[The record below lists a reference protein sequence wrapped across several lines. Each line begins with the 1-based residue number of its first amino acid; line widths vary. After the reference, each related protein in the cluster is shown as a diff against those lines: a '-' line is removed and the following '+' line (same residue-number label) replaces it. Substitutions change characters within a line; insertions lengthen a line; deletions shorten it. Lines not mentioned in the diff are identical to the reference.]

1 MSKTADFFNGLNERA
16 KNGEFASQA
25 GHVFQFVI
33 EGAGTWTLDL
43 KDSNSVSNES
53 TDSADCTVETDSAT
67 FGSDARRPN
76 GCDEC
81 IHERYIEGGQLDV
94 GDATCNNSSD
104 NRNFI

>member
-1 MSKTADFFNGLNERA
+1 MSKTAEFFNGLSERA

-43 KDSNSVSNES
+43 KDSNSVSNET

-67 FGSDARRPN
+67 FEAMLENPMVAMNAFMSGALKADNLTLAM
-76 GCDEC
+76 
-81 IHERYIEGGQLDV
+81 QLQQFL
-94 GDATCNNSSD
+94 G
-104 NRNFI
+104 